1 MGFLASDT
9 KIISHSRNGNNRT
22 ADKTSLTAIASGY
35 FRFLP
40 PVFIIVSAPSRVI
53 PPGWHIQMGS
63 RPIPDTTKKGTQMGT
78 LLCGAGNRTRTCTL
92 SQWNLNPPS
101 LPIPPCPHIH
111 LCLFFTRGGTRGGP
125 LRWVHRYQNR
135 QACFSLTHT
144 SIGIAS
150 YPRGYRGQ
158 PSHSPLPAVPFVPAS
173 PEPDD
178 RND

>member
-1 MGFLASDT
+1 MVWCGQQDSILLWCRRRPADADGQSTGLSHFDGFESDT
-9 KIISHSRNGNNRT
+9 
-22 ADKTSLTAIASGY
+22 LTIKKA
-35 FRFLP
+35 P
-40 PVFIIVSAPSRVI
+40 P
-53 PPGWHIQMGS
+53 
-63 RPIPDTTKKGTQMGT
+63 KG
-78 LLCGAGNRTRTCTL
+78 CFFDGAGNRTRTCTSKTEEPKSTESTNSTMPAYSFVPL
-92 SQWNLNPPS
+92 S
-101 LPIPPCPHIH
+101 
-111 LCLFFTRGGTRGGP
+111 FTRGGTRGGP
-125 LRWVHRYQNR
+125 ARWVHRYQNR